1 MMINIKDE
9 EEEGDENTESVS
21 EMNQMEGMCHNQ
33 ENYQP
38 MLPLEWL
45 DQIRAHIYELQNT
58 ITENRNYLGQL
69 SNLV

>member
-45 DQIRAHIYELQNT
+45 D
-58 ITENRNYLGQL
+58 
-69 SNLV
+69 